1 MNGEFYDYR
10 YCSLRRSS
18 IVRPQGRE
26 SALVTL
32 AYITQNKTDLIQI
45 NFQNVLVMTP
55 SWLSEYVQTLKEKG
69 ITSVEFLKSDNPSVN
84 SSIEFILPEIN

>member
-1 MNGEFYDYR
+1 MIIDIARFGEV
-10 YCSLRRSS
+10 LSS
-18 IVRPQGRE
+18 RPQGRE

-55 SWLSEYVQTLKEKG
+55 SWLSEYVQTLKERG